1 MFPNCS
7 ELEFPNL
14 FHTNESDVKSS
25 LSHNHKS
32 NECFSIPLT
41 HYSNYNDTTTDNFIM
56 LMQQPSICLQQLLPV
71 NNICTYCKSIHS
83 TSSNHLHS
91 LNMSWY
97 NPMNYGS
104 LPTDQITSV
113 NQIAMHHSKH
123 NINNTNI
130 PLNPVDVMQ
139 VSFFLRLIEKSIN
152 FYFVDGLMFRLW
164 QVFV

>member
-1 MFPNCS
+1 LFPNCS

-91 LNMSWY
+91 LNMSWH

-139 VSFFLRLIEKSIN
+139 VS
-152 FYFVDGLMFRLW
+152 
-164 QVFV
+164 